1 MSALEKEIISWF
13 EINKRDLPWR
23 SATPWGVMVSE
34 FMLQQT
40 SVVRVLP
47 KWNEWMQ
54 RWPSPH
60 DLSIAPTADV
70 ITAWGRL
77 GYPRRA
83 LRLHEASKVI
93 VRDFNGVIPSTQ
105 EELRSLPGVGEYTAA
120 AIASFAFNQQALVLD
135 INIRR
140 LFARVIDGV
149 EFPTPAPTTK
159 ERNAR
164 QGLIPIKDAHI
175 WAAGTMELGA
185 LICTSRRPKCELC
198 PVKSHCSWSKKNYPK
213 SEQVRKGQ
221 GWHGTDRK
229 CRGIIIQALR
239 ENSFLNEN
247 QLKAL
252 WKEDSQVEKAL
263 VTLVKDGLIEK
274 NMKAYSLPST

>member
-40 SVVRVLP
+40 PVVRVLP

-54 RWPSPH
+54 RWPTPA
-60 DLSIAPTADV
+60 DLSKASTAEV

-120 AIASFAFNQQALVLD
+120 AIASFAFNQEALVLD

-140 LFARVIDGV
+140 LFARLIDGV
-149 EFPTPAPTTK
+149 EFPTPAPTKT
-159 ERNAR
+159 EREAR
-164 QGLIPIKDAHI
+164 QRIIPNRDAHI

-185 LICTSRRPKCELC
+185 LICTSRNPKCELC
-198 PVKSHCSWSKKNYPK
+198 PLMSQCAWRNNNYPK

-221 GWHGTDRK
+221 SWHGTDRQ
-229 CRGIIIQALR
+229 CRGTIVQALR
-239 ENSFLNEN
+239 EKTFMNEA